1 MCKTIDK
8 QIKKEALPLKMKNHL
23 DEYSYLHIFAHI
35 CQQNTESKVTEIGV
49 MSNWSWKKLQYM
61 NSEVI
66 DIRWKLGEYLTTN
79 GYQYENTY
87 VERKNELTLC
97 SIQVPDS
104 RTAHL

>member
-1 MCKTIDK
+1 M
-8 QIKKEALPLKMKNHL
+8 QPLTLMF
-23 DEYSYLHIFAHI
+23 LHIFVNKTQKAKSLKK
-35 CQQNTESKVTEIGV
+35 ESCPIEVEK
-49 MSNWSWKKLQYM
+49 NLQYM
-61 NSEVI
+61 NNEVI

-97 SIQVPDS
+97 RVLVPDS